1 MSENTVPL
9 SPQTSTPPLAVD
21 TDFNPERDLGS
32 IFAKA
37 ISLKTSDIHIV
48 PFKGGFLHIKYRVD
62 GKLETHKIIKCD
74 GELREQITAKIKVL
88 GELRIDET
96 RAPQDGRITVTMGGK
111 EMYMRI
117 STLPTV
123 NGEKIVIRILSS
135 TSDLTLDRLGFLSVT
150 SDKIKKYLEESFG
163 LILVVGATGSG
174 KSTTLQAMLRSFNT
188 DQISISTLEDPV
200 EYQIPGVAHSQVN
213 HAAGF
218 DFATGLRS
226 LLRQDPDV
234 IMVGEVRDAETA
246 KLCAEAAITGHLV
259 FSTLHAN
266 TAVSTV
272 QRLLSLGVDP
282 YVIISGL
289 RLIIAQRLAR
299 RLCPHCKEAYD
310 PEASVRDAMRKTVGQ
325 HVQLGTLFRLWRAKE
340 GGCTQCNGRGTKGRL
355 GLYEA
360 LEMTTAMKKLVLERA
375 SESWMNEKA
384 KDDGMISMA
393 QDAII
398 KALAGEISVEEINL
412 QLGPTI

>member
-1 MSENTVPL
+1 MPEITATSVP
-9 SPQTSTPPLAVD
+9 VD
-21 TDFNPERDLGS
+21 TSFNLERDLGS

-37 ISLKTSDIHIV
+37 VALKTSDIHIV
-48 PFKGGFLHIKYRVD
+48 PFKGGLLYIKYRID
-62 GKLETHKIIKCD
+62 GKLETNRIIKCD
-74 GELREQITAKIKVL
+74 GDMREQIAAKIKVL

-123 NGEKIVIRILSS
+123 NGEKIVIRILGSA
-135 TSDLTLDRLGFLSVT
+135 TDLTMDKLGFLSTT
-150 SDKIKKYLEESFG
+150 SDKIKKYLEETFG
-163 LILVVGATGSG
+163 LILVVGSTGSG
-174 KSTTLQAMLRSFNT
+174 KSTTLQAMLRTFNT
-188 DQISISTLEDPV
+188 EETSISTLEDPV
-200 EYQIPGVAHSQVN
+200 EYQVPGVSHSQVN
-213 HAAGF
+213 YKSGF

-266 TAVSTV
+266 TAVGTV

-282 YVIISGL
+282 YVVISGL
-289 RLIIAQRLAR
+289 RLVIAQKLAR
-299 RLCPHCKEAYD
+299 RLCPHCKETYD
-310 PEASVRDAMRKTVGQ
+310 PDPAVREKIRKIVGQ
-325 HVQLGTLFRLWRAKE
+325 HVQVGTMFKMWRTKE
-340 GGCTQCNGRGTKGRL
+340 GGCPQCNGRGTKGRI
-355 GLYEA
+355 GFYEA
-360 LEMTTAMKKLVLERA
+360 LEMTTTMKKLILERA
-375 SESWMNEKA
+375 SEAWMSEKA
-384 KDDGMISMA
+384 KDEGMITMA
-393 QDAII
+393 QEAVI
-398 KALAGEISVEEINL
+398 KALAGEVSVDEINM